1 MGFRKKTLKRLGS
14 YLMRYRW
21 LLLLAVFMT
30 LASNILALMG
40 PMLSGYAIDA
50 IEPGP
55 GRVDFQKV
63 FYYAAWMA
71 GFYAASAMLSYAI
84 AGMYL
89 TGFWPFRWAILIFIK
104 QGILSAGFP
113 MILIPLMNLCPAT
126 WCR

>member
-55 GRVDFQKV
+55 GRVDFQKD
-63 FYYAAWMA
+63 FMP
-71 GFYAASAMLSYAI
+71 LR
-84 AGMYL
+84 
-89 TGFWPFRWAILIFIK
+89 PC
-104 QGILSAGFP
+104 FP
-113 MILIPLMNLCPAT
+113 MPSPF
-126 WCR
+126 